1 MSMRQGW
8 WLLGLV
14 LVSACGEEKPAVPI
28 EELMSSPPVVDIVGT
43 DYTFTAPDT
52 LPAGPVVIRFKS
64 EGQELHHVTLVRLNE
79 GKTLD
84 DLVSAVAGGQMPP
97 GIFIGG
103 PNASA
108 PGGVSE
114 ATVSLAPGNYA
125 MLCFIPSP
133 DGTLH
138 LAKGMMKSVTVAGP
152 PVMADMPQGDVTLR
166 LRDYVFELSSPLTAG
181 HHVIQVEV
189 APGQPHEVLLVR
201 LEPGK
206 TALEMAEWAEKP
218 VGPPPGIPMGGV
230 TALGAGEINLLP
242 VDLRP
247 GNYAF
252 ICFLPDAGD
261 GKPHFLHGMVKEFT
275 IS

>member
-1 MSMRQGW
+1 MSMRERW
-8 WLLGLV
+8 LV
-14 LVSACGEEKPAVPI
+14 LGVVLASACGEEKPAVPI
-28 EELMSSPPVVDIVGT
+28 EEMISAPPVIEIVGT
-43 DYTFTAPDT
+43 DYAYTAPDT
-52 LPAGPVVIRFKS
+52 MPAGPVVIRFRA

-97 GIFIGG
+97 GIPIGG
-103 PNASA
+103 PNAPA

-125 MLCFIPSP
+125 LVCFIPSP

-138 LAKGMMKSVTVAGP
+138 LAKGMMKSITVAGSP
-152 PVMADMPQGDVTLR
+152 AMADMPRGDVTLR
-166 LRDYVFELSSPLTAG
+166 LSDYAFELSSPLTAG

-189 APGQPHEVLLVR
+189 SPGQPHEVLLVR

-206 TALEMAEWAEKP
+206 TGLEVAEWAEKP
-218 VGPPPGIPMGGV
+218 IGPPPGIPMGGIS
-230 TALGAGEINLLP
+230 ALGAGETNLLP
-242 VDLRP
+242 VDLEP

-275 IS
+275 VS